1 MSYNTY
7 LQRALIAA
15 STDFFNDYL
24 TRECFAEAHGISPE
38 AAKLILAE
46 GKRLREEELALT
58 GKTCGA
64 DNFKE
69 YLAGG
74 EKEPSTD
81 FRAGLLR
88 NHGLKVDIV
97 GGRIIV
103 RNAYKDTQGVWHD
116 EDVTS
121 KSAAQLMQ

>member
-1 MSYNTY
+1 
-7 LQRALIAA
+7 
-15 STDFFNDYL
+15 
-24 TRECFAEAHGISPE
+24 
-38 AAKLILAE
+38 
-46 GKRLREEELALT
+46 
-58 GKTCGA
+58 
-64 DNFKE
+64 
-69 YLAGG
+69 
-74 EKEPSTD
+74 
-81 FRAGLLR
+81 LR